1 MWRCLV
7 ERNVRAGQVSNVV
20 ILAVGI
26 VKDQW

>member
-7 ERNVRAGQVSNVV
+7 ERNIRADQVSNVV
-20 ILAVGI
+20 MLAVGI